1 MYQRPGRDEVMY
13 SREVIDEVIS
23 RNDIV
28 DVISGYVKLKKNG
41 SSYTGLCPF
50 HNEKSPSFS
59 VSGQRQLYHCFGC
72 GAGGN
77 VITFV
82 MEYENMTFLEAVKM
96 LGERAGVALPQTS
109 MSEEDR
115 KERGIRD
122 RLLEI
127 NKIAATYY
135 YRQLRSENGKA
146 GLDYLKKREL
156 SDSTI
161 NSFGLGYATQST
173 GNLYKLLKDKG
184 YDDDILKESGL
195 FTYERGIHEKFWNR
209 VIFPIMDI
217 NNKVI
222 GFGGRVM
229 GDAKPKYL
237 NSPETRLFD
246 KSRNLYGL
254 NIARMSR
261 KPNMIICEGYMDVIS
276 MHQAGFNNA
285 VAGCGTAL
293 TSEQV
298 RLINR
303 YAKEV
308 ILAYDADEAGQK
320 AVHKAM
326 QLFKSTDVKIRVPRF
341 TGGKDPDEIIK
352 KLGRDK
358 FKGMLEGA
366 SNDTEF
372 SLLEIRE
379 KYDLET
385 TQGKIDFV
393 RDALKIIA
401 TLQPVEQ
408 DLYLTRI
415 SSELSIEKSSLKLQL
430 QSLIKN
436 NHRRESKNH
445 FKTIVNDYT
454 RNVTREAY
462 DTGVPH
468 KQTKAENR
476 LLTLLMVYPDCSK
489 LLNDF
494 DSNMLSDG
502 FVKKAYSAILNR
514 INDGLELNLM
524 SFGDTFTDNEY
535 SRLARLIN
543 NDCESNDSKAEFNDC
558 LKIIEEE
565 YNKKNSSSPSNM
577 SEDEFRNLFSH
588 LNK

>member
-1 MYQRPGRDEVMY
+1 
-13 SREVIDEVIS
+13 
-23 RNDIV
+23 
-28 DVISGYVKLKKNG
+28 
-41 SSYTGLCPF
+41 
-50 HNEKSPSFS
+50 
-59 VSGQRQLYHCFGC
+59 
-72 GAGGN
+72 
-77 VITFV
+77 
-82 MEYENMTFLEAVKM
+82 
-96 LGERAGVALPQTS
+96 
-109 MSEEDR
+109 
-115 KERGIRD
+115 
-122 RLLEI
+122 
-127 NKIAATYY
+127 
-135 YRQLRSENGKA
+135 
-146 GLDYLKKREL
+146 
-156 SDSTI
+156 
-161 NSFGLGYATQST
+161 
-173 GNLYKLLKDKG
+173 
-184 YDDDILKESGL
+184 
-195 FTYERGIHEKFWNR
+195 
-209 VIFPIMDI
+209 
-217 NNKVI
+217 
-222 GFGGRVM
+222 
-229 GDAKPKYL
+229 
-237 NSPETRLFD
+237 
-246 KSRNLYGL
+246 
-254 NIARMSR
+254 
-261 KPNMIICEGYMDVIS
+261 

-379 KYDLET
+379 KYDLEK

-454 RNVTREAY
+454 RNVTREAH

-514 INDGLELNLM
+514 INDGLDLNLM

>member
-1 MYQRPGRDEVMY
+1 
-13 SREVIDEVIS
+13 
-23 RNDIV
+23 
-28 DVISGYVKLKKNG
+28 
-41 SSYTGLCPF
+41 
-50 HNEKSPSFS
+50 
-59 VSGQRQLYHCFGC
+59 
-72 GAGGN
+72 
-77 VITFV
+77 
-82 MEYENMTFLEAVKM
+82 
-96 LGERAGVALPQTS
+96 
-109 MSEEDR
+109 
-115 KERGIRD
+115 
-122 RLLEI
+122 
-127 NKIAATYY
+127 
-135 YRQLRSENGKA
+135 
-146 GLDYLKKREL
+146 
-156 SDSTI
+156 
-161 NSFGLGYATQST
+161 
-173 GNLYKLLKDKG
+173 
-184 YDDDILKESGL
+184 
-195 FTYERGIHEKFWNR
+195 
-209 VIFPIMDI
+209 
-217 NNKVI
+217 
-222 GFGGRVM
+222 M
-229 GDAKPKYL
+229 G
-237 NSPETRLFD
+237 
-246 KSRNLYGL
+246 
-254 NIARMSR
+254 
-261 KPNMIICEGYMDVIS
+261 
-276 MHQAGFNNA
+276 
-285 VAGCGTAL
+285 
-293 TSEQV
+293 
-298 RLINR
+298 
-303 YAKEV
+303 
-308 ILAYDADEAGQK
+308 
-320 AVHKAM
+320 
-326 QLFKSTDVKIRVPRF
+326 LFKSTDVKICVPRF

-454 RNVTREAY
+454 RNV
-462 DTGVPH
+462 
-468 KQTKAENR
+468 
-476 LLTLLMVYPDCSK
+476 MVYPDCSK

-502 FVKKAYSAILNR
+502 FVKKAYSAILKR
-514 INDGLELNLM
+514 INDGLDLNLM